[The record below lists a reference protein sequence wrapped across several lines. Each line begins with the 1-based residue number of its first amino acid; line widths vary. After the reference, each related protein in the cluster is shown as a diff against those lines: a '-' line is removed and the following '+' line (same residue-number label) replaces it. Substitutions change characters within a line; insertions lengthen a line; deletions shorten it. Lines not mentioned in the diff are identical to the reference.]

1 MYTRVVQNFMNFNAV
16 GVIIVAM
23 VGVGV
28 AESSGLVNTLIRKL
42 VIVAPRW
49 ALTYIL
55 VVVGIL
61 SSVAADAG
69 YLVLIPLAA
78 AAFISVGRHPLA
90 GLGAA
95 FAAVASAFL
104 VNVLIVP
111 VDGILTGITNDAIH
125 LVDPNLSIGLT
136 ANKWFSIASVVLL
149 TFVVA
154 LTTDYIVE
162 PRLGRFEGERADAA
176 ANVISAEESRGLRYA
191 GYGLIGTVVLIALL
205 LVPPGAPL
213 QNPETGEMFTN
224 SPFMDSLIVTIALVF
239 LACGTAYGIGAGTI
253 RRADDVIAAMTKA
266 IAGLSGLI
274 FLLLI
279 ISQFLAQFS
288 YTNMTTLAAVWLADV
303 LSAAN
308 LPVVSLLV
316 AFVLVTMVL
325 DLIIT
330 GAIPKWAIF
339 APLFV
344 PLLMRLHVAPDAVL
358 AAYRVGDS
366 PINSLT
372 PLNAYFA
379 MIVTFAQRYQ
389 KDAGVGT
396 VIALMLPYVALMI
409 VTWTVLLV
417 AWQLLGLPW
426 GF

>member
-1 MYTRVVQNFMNFNAV
+1 MRRAVAVLALLGGLGGCGSPTPDFYTLAPVPGAAVSGAPQRV
-16 GVIIVAM
+16 
-23 VGVGV
+23 
-28 AESSGLVNTLIRKL
+28 ELRRSGLPGYLDRDEL
-42 VIVAPRW
+42 VRSASAYKVSVSGRERW
-49 ALTYIL
+49 AEPLGSMLDRVFTQD
-55 VVVGIL
+55 L
-61 SSVAADAG
+61 SARLPGSTV
-69 YLVLIPLAA
+69 
-78 AAFISVGRHPLA
+78 
-90 GLGAA
+90 
-95 FAAVASAFL
+95 
-104 VNVLIVP
+104 
-111 VDGILTGITNDAIH
+111 
-125 LVDPNLSIGLT
+125 
-136 ANKWFSIASVVLL
+136 FSEQS
-149 TFVVA
+149 
-154 LTTDYIVE
+154 
-162 PRLGRFEGERADAA
+162 P
-176 ANVISAEESRGLRYA
+176 ISAAPDAVVELNIQRFDDDPD
-191 GYGLIGTVVLIALL
+191 GTVVLIALL

-239 LACGTAYGIGAGTI
+239 LACGTGYGIGAGTI